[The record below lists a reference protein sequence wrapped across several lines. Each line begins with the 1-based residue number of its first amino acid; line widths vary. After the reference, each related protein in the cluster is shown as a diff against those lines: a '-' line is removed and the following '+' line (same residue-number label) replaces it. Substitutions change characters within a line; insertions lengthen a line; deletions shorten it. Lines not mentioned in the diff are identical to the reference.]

1 VIVPDH
7 IKDWTIVL
15 QLGAEGGSLTLY
27 GMQTERGWF
36 FCRNLIDWTPQLI
49 DEERIQHKSPV
60 VDSWGAALTLR
71 AACRRKRAPAHELI
85 RHRRVTVESLSRGY
99 QPGETERQ
107 IDLFLKFQDAIAALD
122 AVIDA
127 EAPK

>member
-1 VIVPDH
+1 MPDH

-27 GMQTERGWF
+27 GMQAEQGWV

-60 VDSWGAALTLR
+60 VDSWGAALTLLDQYPWQTLFPLVVHPKFS
-71 AACRRKRAPAHELI
+71 KRIWSAVQN
-85 RHRRVTVESLSRGY
+85 RSKNDRDSRFY
-99 QPGETERQ
+99 IERWQ
-107 IDLFLKFQDAIAALD
+107 SICAGVMRGD
-122 AVIDA
+122 
-127 EAPK
+127 

>member
-1 VIVPDH
+1 MTEDH
-7 IKDWTIVL
+7 
-15 QLGAEGGSLTLY
+15 
-27 GMQTERGWF
+27 
-36 FCRNLIDWTPQLI
+36 
-49 DEERIQHKSPV
+49 
-60 VDSWGAALTLR
+60 AATAQKAR
-71 AACRRKRAPAHELI
+71 DELI
-85 RHRRVTVESLSRGY
+85 RHRRLTVESLSRCY

>member
-1 VIVPDH
+1 MTEDH
-7 IKDWTIVL
+7 ATTAQKARD
-15 QLGAEGGSLTLY
+15 
-27 GMQTERGWF
+27 
-36 FCRNLIDWTPQLI
+36 
-49 DEERIQHKSPV
+49 
-60 VDSWGAALTLR
+60 
-71 AACRRKRAPAHELI
+71 ELI
-85 RHRRVTVESLSRGY
+85 RHRRLTVESLSRGY